1 MRLFLLRKRRKKKV
15 KEEIDRMPNGFAGG
29 TINIELT
36 EEKINKGK
44 LNTDRMRDLIGG
56 KGLGAELLYKN
67 LEKNADPLGPGNIL
81 LVMTGPL
88 TGTSPA
94 CNRTIIVTKSPLTG
108 TYCDTYAGGHFGP
121 ELKFAGYDY
130 LMLKGKA
137 SSPVYIWIDDDNVEL
152 RNAEHLWGKD
162 THETELMIKKE
173 LGDSRIHVA
182 CIGPAGENLVKFAHV
197 NIDLYRQAARGGAGT
212 VLGSKN
218 VKAVAV
224 RGTGKIRLA
233 DWKGYMKAVA
243 EITKIYKT
251 DGGAQAFTQ
260 FATASAVNYANLH
273 GVFPTYNFYEDVFED
288 AENLSGEAQRE
299 KVWTRDTACFACPI
313 RCSKMAEVNSGKY
326 KGSVVE
332 GVEYE
337 TVGMMGSN
345 LGIGDLEALVYLN
358 ELSDKLG
365 LDTLSAG
372 NVIGFAIECYQ
383 KGIITSKDTG
393 GLELKFGDPEVVI
406 ELLKLIAHR
415 KGFGALLAKGVKEL
429 AKIWN
434 QDSIDFAMEVKGLEL
449 PAWSPRGSPGQSLA
463 YATADRGGCHQ
474 RGWPIAAECEG
485 LPSKLGEP
493 LERYTIKGKPEY
505 LINDQNFLSATY
517 ATGACEFVRT
527 IELFST
533 PEGLVRL
540 IPLVI
545 GWDMT
550 EDEFMKVGER
560 IWNLIRLFNIREGFT
575 RKDDTLPKRVL
586 EEPIPSGPSKGF
598 NLGTEKFEEML
609 STYYKLRGWDK
620 TGIPTN
626 EKLEELGLRK
636 YR

>member
-1 MRLFLLRKRRKKKV
+1 L
-15 KEEIDRMPNGFAGG
+15 PNGFAGG
-29 TINIELT
+29 TINVDLT
-36 EEKINKGK
+36 KEKFTIGK
-44 LNTDRMRDLIGG
+44 LNSDEIRPLIGG
-56 KGLGAELLYKN
+56 KGLGAKILYERLK
-67 LEKNADPLGPGNIL
+67 KGTDPLSPANIF

-94 CNRTIIVTKSPLTG
+94 CNRTIIVSKSPLTG
-108 TYCDTYAGGHFGP
+108 TFCDTYAGGHFGP

-130 LMLKGKA
+130 LSLTGRA
-137 SSPVYIWIDDDNVEL
+137 PAPVYIWIDDDTIQI
-152 RNAEHLWGKD
+152 RDAKHLWGKD
-162 THETELMIKKE
+162 THETEIKIKEE
-173 LGDSRIHVA
+173 LGDSRIRVA
-182 CIGPAGENLVKFAHV
+182 CIGPAGENLVKYAHV
-197 NIDLYRQAARGGAGT
+197 NIDLYRQAARGGTGA

-218 VKAVAV
+218 VKAIAV
-224 RGTGKIRLA
+224 RGTGKIGLA
-233 DWKGYMKAVA
+233 DWEGYMKAIA
-243 EITKIYKT
+243 EITKIYMT

-260 FATASAVNYANLH
+260 FATASAVNYANTH
-273 GVFPTYNFYEDVFED
+273 GLFPTNNFQEDVFPD

-313 RCSKMAEVNSGKY
+313 RCSKMAEVKSGKY

-332 GVEYE
+332 GIEYE
-337 TVGMMGSN
+337 TAGMMGSN
-345 LGIGDLEALVYLN
+345 LGIGDLEAVVYLN

-372 NVIGFAIECYQ
+372 NAIGFAIECYQ
-383 KGIITSKDTG
+383 KGIITTKDTG
-393 GLELKFGDPEVVI
+393 GLELKFGDPDVAI
-406 ELLKLIAHR
+406 TLLKMISSR
-415 KGFGALLAKGVKEL
+415 EGIGDVLAEGVKEV
-429 AKIWN
+429 AKTWN
-434 QDSIDFAMEVKGLEL
+434 KGSEDFAMEVKGLEL

-493 LERYTIKGKPEY
+493 LQRYTIKGKPEY
-505 LINDQNFLSATY
+505 VINDQNFLSATY

-527 IELFST
+527 IEIFST
-533 PEGLVRL
+533 AEGLVRL

-550 EDEFMKVGER
+550 EKEFMQVGER

-598 NLGTEKFEEML
+598 NLGTDQFEEML
-609 STYYKLRGWDK
+609 SNYYALREWDENGVPTAKKL
-620 TGIPTN
+620 T
-626 EKLEELGLRK
+626 ELGLS
-636 YR
+636 